1 MPSIRAIY
9 SMSTALNK
17 IMVTDK
23 LPCRLR
29 PAAWGPGCGQQPCMQ
44 SAIHSQKKTLHL
56 QGFGESTAGWP
67 IALAAGAPC
76 RLGRSRQCLVVAI
89 LVTLIQTQGKDV
101 AGSMMLILCW
111 LYYPETELNLALWW
125 LQFKF
130 KVWLKEKRLT
140 VSMKAWS
147 TRTICLEKFADY
159 PTLASYIKGV
169 TCRLV
174 LKWLADE
181 ANLVVSSGADT
192 SAGAIRR
199 ARMLSNLVGAIRI
212 SEATAELFMSRDVCD
227 TYVRACRCFLL
238 DLQCEAEIAQ
248 AIGVSLFKVR
258 PKLHYWAE
266 SLYTVSSTRENPA
279 AFDAFDWESF
289 VGKIKRIVTKT
300 HRRSACLR
308 VVERYLLLCC
318 VRWHRGY

>member
-1 MPSIRAIY
+1 MGPRLRAATMHAICDTFAKK
-9 SMSTALNK
+9 SVALARFWRK
-17 IMVTDK
+17 Y
-23 LPCRLR
+23 CRLAHCTCGR
-29 PAAWGPGCGQQPCMQ
+29 GPMH
-44 SAIHSQKKTLHL
+44 ADW
-56 QGFGESTAGWP
+56 A
-67 IALAAGAPC
+67 AAGSAC
-76 RLGRSRQCLVVAI
+76 MVVAI

-159 PTLASYIKGV
+159 PTLASYIKGA

-181 ANLVVSSGADT
+181 ANLVVTSGADT